1 MCAWDETDRHPCSPH
16 KGAQH
21 AAVAALGIYSK
32 GVGDLKH
39 GRMGTLQLRG
49 AERLICPKFYASFYF
64 FLLCPDFPHC
74 FARIW
79 EGSCP
84 PASYAYDLKI
94 MIILGMSNIVFIAF
108 SVI

>member
-16 KGAQH
+16 KGTQH

-32 GVGDLKH
+32 GVG
-39 GRMGTLQLRG
+39 
-49 AERLICPKFYASFYF
+49 A
-64 FLLCPDFPHC
+64 
-74 FARIW
+74 
-79 EGSCP
+79 P